1 MLRTAGGIIS
11 DTLKAYG
18 VTCVFGMEDPIHIF
32 HTLDQGFTRIVTVRD
47 EKHAAIMAHGY
58 AQATGRPGICT
69 STFGPGAT
77 NLITGLLEAERS
89 SVPVIA
95 LVQDHGLAVKG
106 KHASSAMD
114 HERSLAPFVKAVMRI
129 DLPEQAEDV
138 IRKAFRISTTGR
150 PGPVAVLC
158 PTDVMAQSVESGEI
172 IGDER
177 YTHAPATR
185 SRPPLDDIAS
195 AATLLKSAKRPI
207 LVAGGGSMI
216 SGAARE
222 IVSLAEK
229 LNAPLA
235 TTMTGRG
242 TVADDHPLSVGP
254 LGTSTGGRLGRGRVA
269 NEMLAQADVALL
281 MGTRTGQICY
291 SDWTLPGP
299 NTKVIHLDI
308 DPVEVG
314 RNFDTAIALVGDVR
328 ETLRDLIHIVTS
340 NGAGERAD
348 PRPEIDR
355 LTKEWLVDFEPVAAS
370 NARPIRPERLLAEI
384 SSLLDEK
391 SLLVTDASY
400 ITGWAM
406 SHIDV
411 PASGRFI
418 LSPRGTGGI
427 GWCLPAAIGAK
438 LADPARS
445 VICMTGD
452 GAFGYVINELETA
465 ARVEVPLVVVVFN
478 NATLGFQR
486 HWEQKVMG
494 SYREC
499 DFLDVDY
506 SEVGRAL
513 KCRGER
519 VTEPGEIKAAI
530 ERGLAANAP
539 YVIDV
544 VIDPNATAPIVGFET
559 VLAADAA
566 H

>member
-1 MLRTAGGIIS
+1 MQRTAGGVIS
-11 DTLKAYG
+11 ETLKAHG
-18 VTCVFGMEDPIHIF
+18 VTCVFGMEDPIHVF
-32 HTLDQGFTRIVTVRD
+32 HTLDQSFTRIVTVRD

-58 AQATGRPGICT
+58 AQATGRPGVCT

-114 HERSLAPFVKAVMRI
+114 HDRSLAPFVKAVLRI
-129 DLPEQAEDV
+129 DLASQAESH
-138 IRKAFRISTTGR
+138 IRKAFRIATTGR

-158 PTDVMAQSVESGEI
+158 PTDVMAQTVDMGEI
-172 IGDER
+172 KGDDR

-185 SRPPLDDIAS
+185 SRPPAAEIAE
-195 AATLLKSAKRPI
+195 AADLLSGAARPV

-216 SGAARE
+216 SGAAQE
-222 IVSLAEK
+222 IIRLAER
-229 LNAPLA
+229 LNAPVA

-242 TVADDHPLSVGP
+242 IVADTHPLSVGP
-254 LGTSTGGRLGRGRVA
+254 LGSSTGGKLGRGRVA
-269 NEMLAQADVALL
+269 NHMLEHADVALL

-291 SDWTLPGP
+291 SDWTLPGSD
-299 NTKVIHLDI
+299 TKVIHLDI
-308 DPVEVG
+308 DPEETG
-314 RNFDTAIALVGDVR
+314 RNFDTDVALVGDVR
-328 ETLRDLIHIVTS
+328 ETLRDLIDVLEGKALGEREDPRAEIERLTEEWQSDFTPVATS
-340 NGAGERAD
+340 NAQ
-348 PRPEIDR
+348 
-355 LTKEWLVDFEPVAAS
+355 
-370 NARPIRPERLLAEI
+370 PIRPERLLTEI

-391 SLLVTDASY
+391 SLIVTDASY

-411 PASGRFI
+411 PSSGRFV

-427 GWCLPAAIGAK
+427 GWSLPAAIGAK
-438 LADPARS
+438 LGDLSRN

-465 ARVEVPLVVVVFN
+465 ARVKVPLVVVVFN

-513 KCRGER
+513 KCEGER
-519 VTEPGEIKAAI
+519 VTAPGDIHAALK
-530 ERGLAANAP
+530 RGLAAGGP

-544 VIDPNATAPIVGFET
+544 VIDPDATAPIVGFET
-559 VLAADAA
+559 ILAADAA